1 MSFYTRQPLKP
12 SGFRRRVFSAQT
24 VAALTVAITLIAL
37 ASARVFEID
46 WSDLTQRIGA
56 TDPLMYG
63 LALVAYYA
71 SFWFRG
77 LRWQLIA
84 RTARIEDEH
93 GVRLPGIHTSSGI
106 ILMGWFVNSV
116 APFRLGDA
124 YRGWEFS
131 KQTKASLPI
140 SLSTV
145 FVERVQDMA
154 TVLVLVLGAAIWL
167 IMRSEAQIPI
177 QVIYA
182 AVAMGSLLLVVL
194 LGMRVFGTQLATM
207 VPSRFKD
214 AYGRFQTGT
223 LRSFRPR
230 SLPSQLMLGIVGWM
244 LEILRFYLV
253 SEGLGF
259 DLNFS
264 VVMFA
269 ALASAM
275 LTTLPTPG
283 GLGFVEAGLSGVL
296 ALVGLDE
303 SSAAALTI
311 VDRSISWLSVILF
324 GGLLFIAWQALSRKN
339 GRPDQEYPSQ
349 TK

>member
-1 MSFYTRQPLKP
+1 MRFYTGQPLKP
-12 SGFRRRVFSAQT
+12 SGFQKRVFSAQT
-24 VAALTVAITLIAL
+24 VAALAVAIALIAL
-37 ASARVFEID
+37 ATARVFDIN
-46 WSDLTQRIGA
+46 WSDLTQQIGA

-77 LRWQLIA
+77 LRWRLIA
-84 RTARIEDEH
+84 RTARIEDEP
-93 GVRLPGIHTSSGI
+93 GVHLPGIHTSSGI

-124 YRGWEFS
+124 YRGWAFS

-154 TVLVLVLGAAIWL
+154 TVLILILAAAIWV
-167 IMRSEAQIPI
+167 IMRSEARIPI

-182 AVAMGSLLLVVL
+182 AFVMGSLLLMVL
-194 LGMRVFGTQLATM
+194 LGMRVFGTQLAILL
-207 VPSRFKD
+207 PGKFKD
-214 AYGRFQTGT
+214 AYSRFQAGT
-223 LRSFRPR
+223 LRSFHPR

-259 DLNFS
+259 DLNFA

-275 LTTLPTPG
+275 LTTIPTPG
-283 GLGFVEAGLSGVL
+283 GLGFVEAGLTGVL
-296 ALVGLDE
+296 ALLGLDDT
-303 SSAAALTI
+303 SAAALTI

-324 GGLLFIAWQALSRKN
+324 GGLLFIAWQAISRQN
-339 GRPDQEYPSQ
+339 GRLDQVHRPQ
-349 TK
+349 AK